1 LISTVWVAPAS
12 SSLDRNLKASQSPD
26 RTEQVMLVHR
36 CPDGQTMYAAELTRY
51 PDRRPD
57 LGEWTELG
65 GGMGGRFGD
74 AIELGMAMARSVPEI
89 PGLAD
94 MVERGWANGAES
106 LKTMMQLFT
115 EVLNKEVQ
123 Q

>member
-1 LISTVWVAPAS
+1 
-12 SSLDRNLKASQSPD
+12 
-26 RTEQVMLVHR
+26 
-36 CPDGQTMYAAELTRY
+36 
-51 PDRRPD
+51 
-57 LGEWTELG
+57 
-65 GGMGGRFGD
+65 MGGRFGD